1 MRRETAESSGGAGA
15 GELLLEHP
23 DHVGAESPAHPPGK
37 RQAHDE
43 PVDGGHVRDFGSR
56 RFARASSSSDSRRLA
71 SAAAVADPSGVIL
84 K

>member
-1 MRRETAESSGGAGA
+1 MKKETADPPRGTGS

-43 PVDGGHVRDFGSR
+43 PVDGGHVRDLGSR

-71 SAAAVADPSGVIL
+71 SAVAVADPSGVIL